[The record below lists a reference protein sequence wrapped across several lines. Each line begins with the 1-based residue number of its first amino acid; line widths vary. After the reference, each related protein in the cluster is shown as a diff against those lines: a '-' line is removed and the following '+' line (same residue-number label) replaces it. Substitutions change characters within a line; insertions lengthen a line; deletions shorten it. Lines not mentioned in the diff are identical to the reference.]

1 MVVMSRAV
9 MALIGALFLSIGAS
23 LIFNTADA
31 ATTMGLPNLEAA
43 GYGTVRAD
51 IGGFFLGGGL
61 IGVVAAFRKNVALL
75 WPVQL
80 LVAIAFFGRVFTLWV
95 DGPIAAG
102 LDSMGVEMA
111 ILAVLFWV
119 KRVWEKA

>member
-1 MVVMSRAV
+1 MVVMSRV
-9 MALIGALFLSIGAS
+9 VVALVGALFLSIGAS

-31 ATTMGLPNLEAA
+31 AATMGLPNLEAA

-61 IGVVAAFRKNVALL
+61 IVVVAAFRRNAALL

-102 LDSMGVEMA
+102 LDSMGVEVA
-111 ILAVLFWV
+111 ILGVLFWV

>member
-1 MVVMSRAV
+1 MVVILRV
-9 MALIGALFLSIGAS
+9 VVGLIGALFLGIGAS

-31 ATTMGLPNLEAA
+31 AATMGLPNLEAA

-61 IGVVAAFRKNVALL
+61 IGVVAAFRKNATLL

-80 LVAIAFFGRVFTLWV
+80 LVAIALLGRLFTLSV

-102 LDSMGVEMA
+102 LESMGVEVA
-111 ILAVLFWV
+111 ILGVLFWA
-119 KRVWEKA
+119 KRAWEKA

>member
-1 MVVMSRAV
+1 MIVISRVVV
-9 MALIGALFLSIGAS
+9 ALIGALFLGIGAS

-31 ATTMGLPNLEAA
+31 AATMGLPNLEAA

-61 IGVVAAFRKNVALL
+61 IGVVAAFRKNAALL

-80 LVAIAFFGRVFTLWV
+80 LVAIALLGRLFTLSV

-102 LDSMGVEMA
+102 LESMGVEVA
-111 ILAVLFWV
+111 ILGVLFWA
-119 KRVWEKA
+119 KRAWEKA